1 MAQPV
6 TNKPNYMTKLL
17 NHFYSVA
24 VFISIAAT
32 AFALPG
38 TSATNLQTTTGVS
51 TTNSG
56 GTLSIVA
63 PNKSVLTWQNFGSGA
78 DAIAVGDT
86 INFTLPSVS
95 SSVLNIV
102 AGGARSTIDGTITSN
117 GNVFLL
123 NGSGVLIG
131 NGARIETNS
140 LCISTSDNAAFAN
153 YYFQQNGKLPSQDS
167 LVLAAGS
174 TQINSG
180 SVIAVTENI
189 SLYTKNLELGGAVIN
204 GNLRVNADGIV
215 NLGSSG
221 LAFVTGNVAV
231 TNPTGLTTLGS
242 SGNNLL
248 VSNAITIDGG
258 AVNQPI
264 NSSVSAKSLTIETGT
279 NNSALA
285 RDIALTRVTV
295 PAVVANGNNVSVTYG
310 AVVNPTFSSNATGNV
325 AVVSPTSL
333 VVNNL
338 KNSAGTTS
346 VLASGALTLGN
357 IHVDSAAATTFAGS
371 SVSDSRANSFVYGP
385 VTFTATAGD
394 VSIIKEGHS
403 FGPVSVSATGNA
415 IVTESAALNL
425 NVVTTAKLVAK
436 SNEFI
441 FQTPTTGVLT
451 SPAATIAAAGN
462 VTLSAVTNNIG
473 NLAVS
478 GANITVT
485 TGSPIALGNTD
496 TLGTLTLITS
506 GAITQ
511 SADTKINVFGTTT
524 LTTIDNPITLTN
536 AGNRFGGLNLDTGL
550 GGSVLLTED
559 TTLNLIALRA
569 KTVTLRSLD
578 SVITTGT
585 NPVTADIVNVLAG
598 KDFIPTANFRANS
611 SLTVLASGT
620 ADLSLLSLSANL
632 NNRMPSII
640 ATAFKTP
647 TP

>member
-1 MAQPV
+1 MKN
-6 TNKPNYMTKLL
+6 TNNQRNLKNKLL
-17 NHFYSVA
+17 SSILFFFFAVA
-24 VFISIAAT
+24 

-38 TSATNLQTTTGVS
+38 TVATNLQTTTGVS
-51 TTNSG
+51 TTISG

-86 INFTLPSVS
+86 INFALPSVS

-123 NGSGVLIG
+123 NGGGVLIG

-153 YYFQQNGKLPSQDS
+153 YYFQQSGKLPSQDS

-258 AVNQPI
+258 AVNQPL

-279 NNSALA
+279 NNIALA
-285 RDIALTRVTV
+285 RVTV

-310 AVVNPTFSSNATGNV
+310 AVVNPTFSSNATGNI

-357 IHVDSAAATTFAGS
+357 IQVDSAGATAFTGS

-394 VSIIKEGHS
+394 VSVIKEGHS

-451 SPAATIAAAGN
+451 SPSATIAAAGN

-511 SADTKINVFGTTT
+511 SADAKINVFGTTT
-524 LTTIDNPITLTN
+524 LTAIDNPITLTN
-536 AGNRFGGLNLDTGL
+536 TGNRFGGLNLDTGL
-550 GGSVLLTED
+550 GGTILLTED
-559 TTLNLIALRA
+559 TTLNVSALRA
-569 KTVTLRSLD
+569 NTVTLRSLD

-598 KDFIPTANFRANS
+598 KDFIPAANFRANS

>member
-1 MAQPV
+1 MHN
-6 TNKPNYMTKLL
+6 TNNQRNLKNKLL
-17 NHFYSVA
+17 SSILFFFFA
-24 VFISIAAT
+24 VT

-51 TTNSG
+51 ATASG
-56 GTLSIVA
+56 ATLSITA
-63 PNKSVLTWQNFGSGA
+63 SNKSVLTWQNFGSGA
-78 DAIAVGDT
+78 DAIAAGDT
-86 INFTLPSVS
+86 INFALPSVS

-153 YYFQQNGKLPSQDS
+153 YYFQQSGKLPSQDS
-167 LVLAAGS
+167 LVLAAG
-174 TQINSG
+174 TMQINSG
-180 SVIAVTENI
+180 SVITVTENI

-221 LAFVTGNVAV
+221 LTFVNGNIAV

-248 VSNAITIDGG
+248 FSNAITIDGG

-264 NSSVSAKSLTIETGT
+264 NSSVSAKSLTIEAGT
-279 NNSALA
+279 NNVSLA
-285 RDIALTRVTV
+285 RVTV
-295 PAVVANGNNVSVTYG
+295 PAIVANGNNVSVTFG
-310 AVVNPTFSSNATGNV
+310 AVVNPTFSSNATGNI

-333 VVNNL
+333 AVNNL
-338 KNSAGTTS
+338 KNSTGTTS

-357 IHVDSAAATTFAGS
+357 IHVDSAAATTFTGS

-385 VTFTATAGD
+385 VTFAATAGD
-394 VSIIKEGHS
+394 VSLTKEGHS
-403 FGPVSVSATGNA
+403 FGPVSVTATGNA
-415 IVTESAALNL
+415 TITESAALNL
-425 NVVTTAKLVAK
+425 NVVNAASLVAK

-441 FQTPTTGVLT
+441 FQTPATGVLT
-451 SPAATIAAAGN
+451 TQSATITTAGN
-462 VTLSAVTNNIG
+462 VTLNAVTNNIG
-473 NLAVS
+473 NLTVS
-478 GANITVT
+478 GANIAVT
-485 TGSPIALGNTD
+485 TGSAIALGNTD
-496 TLGTLTLITS
+496 TNGTLTLVTS

-524 LTTIDNPITLTN
+524 LTAIDNAITLTN
-536 AGNRFGGLNLDTGL
+536 AGNRFGGLNFDTGL
-550 GGSVLLTED
+550 GGTILVTED
-559 TTLNLIALRA
+559 TTLNVSALRA
-569 KTVTLRSLD
+569 NTVTLKSLD

-585 NPVTADIVNVLAG
+585 NAVTANLVNVLAG
-598 KDFIPTANFRANS
+598 KDFIPAANFRANNG
-611 SLTVLASGT
+611 LTVLASGT

>member
-1 MAQPV
+1 MHN
-6 TNKPNYMTKLL
+6 TNNQRNLKNKLL
-17 NHFYSVA
+17 SSILFFFFAVA
-24 VFISIAAT
+24 

-38 TSATNLQTTTGVS
+38 TIATNLQTTTGVS
-51 TTNSG
+51 TTISG

-63 PNKSVLTWQNFGSGA
+63 PNKSVLTWQNFGSGT

-123 NGSGVLIG
+123 NGGGVLIG

-153 YYFQQNGKLPSQDS
+153 YYFQQTGKLPSQDS

-189 SLYTKNLELGGAVIN
+189 SLYTKNLELGGTVIN

-258 AVNQPI
+258 SVNQPL

-279 NNSALA
+279 TGTTGTNNSVLA
-285 RDIALTRVTV
+285 RDISLTRVTV

-310 AVVNPTFSSNATGNV
+310 AVVNPTFSSNATGNI

-357 IHVDSAAATTFAGS
+357 IHVDSAAATAFTGS

-394 VSIIKEGHS
+394 VSVIKEGHS

-511 SADTKINVFGTTT
+511 SADAKIDVFGATN
-524 LTTIDNPITLTN
+524 LTSNAITLTS
-536 AGNRFGGLNLDTGL
+536 ASNRFGALNLDAGL
-550 GGSVLLTED
+550 AGTIFLTED
-559 TTLNLIALRA
+559 TTLNVSALRA
-569 KTVTLRSLD
+569 NTVTLKSFD

-585 NPVTADIVNVLAG
+585 NPVTANIVNVLAG
-598 KDFIPTANFRANS
+598 KDFIPTTNFRANS

-640 ATAFKTP
+640 AAAFKTP

>member
-1 MAQPV
+1 MHN
-6 TNKPNYMTKLL
+6 TNNRINLKNKLL
-17 NHFYSVA
+17 SSILFFFFA
-24 VFISIAAT
+24 VT

-51 TTNSG
+51 ATASG
-56 GTLSIVA
+56 ATLSIAA

-78 DAIAVGDT
+78 DAIAAGDT
-86 INFTLPSVS
+86 INFALPSIS

-153 YYFQQNGKLPSQDS
+153 YYFQQSGKLPSQDS

-180 SVIAVTENI
+180 SVITVTENI

-221 LAFVTGNVAV
+221 LTFVNGNIAV

-248 VSNAITIDGG
+248 FSNAITIDGG

-264 NSSVSAKSLTIETGT
+264 NSSVSAKSLTIEAGT
-279 NNSALA
+279 NNVSLA
-285 RDIALTRVTV
+285 RVTV
-295 PAVVANGNNVSVTYG
+295 PAIVANGNNVSVTFG
-310 AVVNPTFSSNATGNV
+310 AVVNPTFSSNATGNI

-333 VVNNL
+333 AVNNL
-338 KNSAGTTS
+338 KNSTGTTS

-357 IHVDSAAATTFAGS
+357 IHVDSAAATTFTGS

-385 VTFTATAGD
+385 VTFAATAGD
-394 VSIIKEGHS
+394 VSLTKEGHS
-403 FGPVSVSATGNA
+403 FGPVSVTATGNA
-415 IVTESAALNL
+415 TITESAALNL
-425 NVVTTAKLVAK
+425 NVVNAASLVAK

-441 FQTPTTGVLT
+441 FQTPATGVLT
-451 SPAATIAAAGN
+451 TQSATITTAGN
-462 VTLSAVTNNIG
+462 VTLNAVTNNIG
-473 NLAVS
+473 NLTVS
-478 GANITVT
+478 GANIAVT
-485 TGSPIALGNTD
+485 TSSAIALGNTD
-496 TLGTLTLITS
+496 TGGTLTLGTS

-524 LTTIDNPITLTN
+524 LTTIDNAITLTN
-536 AGNRFGGLNLDTGL
+536 AGNRFGGLNFDTGL
-550 GGSVLLTED
+550 GGTILVTED
-559 TTLNLIALRA
+559 TTLNVSALRA
-569 KTVTLRSLD
+569 NTVTLKSLD

-585 NPVTADIVNVLAG
+585 NAVTANLVNVLAG
-598 KDFIPTANFRANS
+598 KDFIPAANFRANNG
-611 SLTVLASGT
+611 LTVLASGT